1 MRIVIQTPPA
11 LRTERVGALDAI
23 RGMAIIAVVAT
34 HSLSATVASTESFR
48 IPTEVFRVFDYG
60 QFGVP
65 LFFALSGWLLFALYT
80 NTERFSAR
88 VYWSRRIARIW
99 PLWAIFVVAFYFSWG
114 VPDSGMPLWWGLLLN
129 LLFLGWWSAAL
140 VSVPLGG
147 LTIQQEMGHYLLF
160 ALFRKRG
167 PAFLAGTVIIGYLS
181 AWLARALMTSTSTD
195 SLVNTIAEA
204 WLRLSLFHSWPF
216 FLLGGGAFVV
226 YRTWRRDGIAP
237 LLHTTPG
244 TAILVSLAVTLG
256 MLTTYAQETP
266 AYFVLGYVI
275 SLAVLAIAIDAVPV
289 AGRMMRS
296 IGRYSYFMYFMHF
309 IVLRW
314 LESAYSRAG
323 LPNSDTTSTTANV
336 GILLCFFVLAT
347 AISWALGWVS
357 WRIIESPIMT
367 LTRRSVI
374 QKPAP

>member
-1 MRIVIQTPPA
+1 MFIVIQTPPA
-11 LRTERVGALDAI
+11 VRTHRVGALDAV

-34 HSLSATVASTESFR
+34 HSLSATVASTGSFR

-80 NTERFSAR
+80 DTGNFSAR

-99 PLWAIFVVAFYFSWG
+99 PLWAIFVVAFYFIWG
-114 VPDSGMPLWWGLLLN
+114 VPDSGMPLWWGLMLN

-167 PAFLAGTVIIGYLS
+167 AAFFAGTVIVGYLS
-181 AWLARALMTSTSTD
+181 AWLARALVTATTAD
-195 SLVNTIAEA
+195 SPVNTISEA

-216 FLLGGGAFVV
+216 FLLGGGAFIV

-244 TAILVSLAVTLG
+244 TAILIGLAVTLG

-289 AGRMMRS
+289 AGRMLQS

-323 LPNSDTTSTTANV
+323 LPNNDTTSTTANV
-336 GILLCFFVLAT
+336 GILLAFFVLAT
-347 AISWALGWVS
+347 AISWVLGWVS

-367 LTRRSVI
+367 WTRQRI
-374 QKPAP
+374 RP

>member
-1 MRIVIQTPPA
+1 MVIQTPPA

-99 PLWAIFVVAFYFSWG
+99 PLWAIFVVAFYLIWG
-114 VPDSGMPLWWGLLLN
+114 IPVSGMPLWWGLLLN
-129 LLFLGWWSAAL
+129 LVFLGWWSAAL

-195 SLVNTIAEA
+195 SLVNAVAEA

-336 GILLCFFVLAT
+336 GILLCFFVLAM